1 MQISS
6 PKDERFASAVRG
18 FRADRDDTKV
28 YRVMVRNH
36 EADAD
41 ECVVQF
47 LSRVDAEA
55 KAQALST
62 PGNTAWV
69 VERFR

>member
-1 MQISS
+1 MIAS

-18 FRADRDDTKV
+18 YRQDRDDSKV

-47 LSRVDAEA
+47 SSRADAAA
-55 KAQALST
+55 KAQALSV

>member
-1 MQISS
+1 MHIAS
-6 PKDERFASAVRG
+6 PRNERFASAVR
-18 FRADRDDTKV
+18 AYRDDTKV
-28 YRVMVRNH
+28 YRVMVRN
-36 EADAD
+36 EQAGED

-47 LSRVDAEA
+47 LSQTQANA

-69 VERFR
+69 VERYR